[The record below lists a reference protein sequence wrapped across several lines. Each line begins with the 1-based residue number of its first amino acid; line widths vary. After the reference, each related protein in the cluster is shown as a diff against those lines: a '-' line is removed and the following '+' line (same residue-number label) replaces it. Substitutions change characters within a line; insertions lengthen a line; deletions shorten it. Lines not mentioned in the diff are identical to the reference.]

1 MAYFLIIAVCIIAL
15 IIGSITDIKT
25 REVPDWLN
33 YSLVAAGLGI
43 RLIWALAA
51 WDIWILLY
59 GVFGFLVF
67 LALAYLM
74 FYTGQ
79 WGGGDSKMLIGLGA
93 LIGLD
98 FKLNTFMLSFLINML
113 FIGALYGVV
122 WSCIIAF
129 RNKKNFVKV
138 FRDFMLEKSFMLWRR
153 AVLIISLALL
163 VSVFFVPNQILKLLI
178 LVIVFVMIIVVYLFT
193 FIKAVEKIAMLK
205 RVTPMQLTEG
215 DWIVKD
221 IHVDGKYI
229 AGPKDLGIEKKQ
241 IKKLI
246 DLYKKGKV
254 KKILVKDGIPFV
266 PSFLIAFIV
275 TLIWGNVILMVI

>member
-15 IIGSITDIKT
+15 LIGSITDIKT

-33 YSLVAAGLGI
+33 YSLVAAGFGI

-59 GVFGFLVF
+59 GIFGFLVF
-67 LALAYLM
+67 IALAYLM

-98 FKLNTFMLSFLINML
+98 FKLNTFMLSFLINVL

-122 WSCIIAF
+122 WSCILAF

-138 FRDFMLEKSFMLWRR
+138 FKDFMLEKSFMLWRR
-153 AVLIISLALL
+153 AVLVIGLVLL
-163 VSVFFVPNQILKLLI
+163 VSVFFVPNPILKLLL
-178 LVIVFVMIIVVYLFT
+178 LVIVFVMIIVAYLFT

-205 RVTPMQLTEG
+205 HVTPMQLTEG

-229 AGPKDLGIEKKQ
+229 AGPKDLGIEKNQ
-241 IKKLI
+241 IRKLI

-266 PSFLIAFIV
+266 PSFLIAFIF
-275 TLIWGNVILMVI
+275 TLMWGNLVLLII